1 MPTPASPAGT
11 WCNHTLER
19 KRSTLGRSSGEAFGL
34 AAASY
39 LALSG
44 QQKTA
49 LRYGRFAD
57 FSGITKGRREA
68 GLCPPD
74 SACLFE
80 RGSLP
85 RRAPKAGKS

>member
-19 KRSTLGRSSGEAFGL
+19 KRSTLGRSSGEAF
-34 AAASY
+34 ASP
-39 LALSG
+39 LLPIWPCQNHKKQPLG
-44 QQKTA
+44 
-49 LRYGRFAD
+49 YGRFAD

-68 GLCPPD
+68 GLCHPD

-85 RRAPKAGKS
+85 RRALKAGKS